1 MSKKYNVAVVGATG
15 LVGQTF
21 LKVLKERKF
30 PVENLYLYASARSAG
45 KVINWEG
52 KDYTVIELKDENIK
66 DDIDVALF
74 SAGGG
79 ISKEFAPKFRDK
91 GAVVVDNSSA
101 WRMDKDIPLVVPEAN
116 PEALK
121 NHGGIIANPNCS
133 TIQVM
138 PILKVL
144 QDKYG
149 LKRAVYSTYQA
160 VAGAGKKG
168 LDDLENNLQ
177 GKPSTNFPHQI
188 AFNALP
194 HIDVF
199 LENGYTKEEEKMIN
213 ETKKILNLPDLK
225 VTATCVRIPV
235 KFGHGV
241 SVNVELERP
250 FELED
255 VVKAFEEKE
264 GVIVQNDGK
273 NKVYPMPITAQ
284 DTDEV
289 YVGRIRRDDTV
300 DNGLNLWVVADNIR
314 KGAATNTIQIAETLI
329 KEGAL

>member
-149 LKRAVYSTYQA
+149 LKRVVYSTYQA

-300 DNGLNLWVVADNIR
+300 DNGLNLWVVADTIR